1 MMAFA
6 ILSLKAQETSIS
18 SISSIS
24 SMPSSASSASPA
36 SYFSHLDLSV
46 NVGTSGIGFDLAT
59 PIGNYVQLRAGYEF
73 MPGFHVGINFPV
85 EVGGEP
91 AEQYDEQGQRIES
104 RFDRLA

>member
-6 ILSLKAQETSIS
+6 ILSLKAQNE
-18 SISSIS
+18 S
-24 SMPSSASSASPA
+24 SMPSMSSLSSPASPASSASPA
-36 SYFSHLDLSV
+36 SYFNHLDLSV
-46 NVGTSGIGFDLAT
+46 SLGTSGIGFDLAT

-91 AEQYDEQGQRIES
+91 AEQ
-104 RFDRLA
+104 